1 MKLRSVRRDEPNGA
15 ETLTESSEPALM
27 PEHRAL
33 LAVDMIE
40 SGGSRPEHL
49 GQVPDLVREPV
60 HAALRAVGLN
70 RDSAQD
76 EQFTGDGF
84 LRAYPSEF
92 LPALIDMVSVL
103 DELLATR
110 NRSTKPEVRLRIA
123 VHLGPLPLER
133 GFHRPNIDLNR
144 LLGAEVFK
152 RVIRHCREHI
162 TNDALTTALI
172 VSNSA
177 YKTVFGGDY
186 TQVLRRGEFASLPI
200 VHNEFNEDAWVRIT
214 GVHPTQLE
222 NIPIDG
228 EPTPEAPQTP
238 ISGLGHAPGE
248 RSISNQGT
256 VDGNL
261 VTGDGN
267 SFTPNPTTNV
277 SNYVGG
283 RNAGVQAGTF
293 NGRFNQ
299 GEDRR

>member
-1 MKLRSVRRDEPNGA
+1 MS
-15 ETLTESSEPALM
+15 ETSEPVLM

-40 SGGSRPEHL
+40 SGSSHPEHL
-49 GQVPDLVREPV
+49 GHVPDFVQEPV
-60 HAALRAVGLN
+60 HAALRAVGLHH
-70 RDSAQD
+70 DSAED

-84 LRAYPSEF
+84 LRAYPSRL
-92 LPALIDMVSVL
+92 LPALIDMVGAV
-103 DELLATR
+103 DELLAAR

-162 TNDALTTALI
+162 TNDTLTTALV

-186 TQVLRRGEFASLPI
+186 TRKIGLDEFASLPI
-200 VHNEFNEDAWVRIT
+200 AHNEFNEDAWVRIA
-214 GVHPTQLE
+214 GVHPTQLRS
-222 NIPIDG
+222 IVLDD

-238 ISGLGHAPGE
+238 GPDRDHAPGE
-248 RSISNQGT
+248 RSISNQGA
-256 VDGNL
+256 VGGNL

-267 SFTPNPTTNV
+267 NVSTNPTTNV
-277 SNYVGG
+277 SNYIGG
-283 RNAGVQAGTF
+283 RNTGVQAGTF
-293 NGRFNQ
+293 NGNFSQ